1 MFAAGLQRFR
11 QERHTGRTER
21 HDAVLGAVRAGFL
34 AVFVMFGHIG
44 FRFDHMV
51 AMARMLLRGGC
62 GVVERRYRQWLG
74 SHGRHGAVEKPGKK
88 HQQWC
93 KARHAQEFSHSGT
106 ESKGKIG
113 GMPKT

>member
-11 QERHTGRTER
+11 QERHAGRTER
-21 HDAVLGAVRAGFL
+21 HDAVLGAVRTRFL
-34 AVFVMFGHIG
+34 AVLVVLGG
-44 FRFDHMV
+44 VCFRFDHMV
-51 AMARMLLRGGC
+51 AMTRMLLRGG
-62 GVVERRYRQWLG
+62 GVVECWHRQWLG

-93 KARHAQEFSHSGT
+93 KARHAQESSRSGT